1 MFKIL
6 ERIPAGRMFRSR
18 ITRIAALVL
27 LAAIS
32 ASALIQFLAGSAG
45 FSDGS
50 AHADRDGSRPDDASV
65 ETYTVERGEFTESI
79 DILGQIVFREKI
91 NISSKVSGRLSRIY
105 IHEGDRVSAGRL
117 IAEIERLPLEITLS
131 QQRSELEIARRAHD
145 LAKARYENA
154 LKGIEIKQKTI
165 QKAAAE
171 LNDKLASY
179 QNMDRI
185 LKNKIVLYDA
195 GGLSE
200 SELKNLRTQHTTAY
214 TAYQLAKSD
223 LEIQQ
228 VGYRNEDI
236 AAEGLKV
243 PSSEKEKME
252 LFKRINT
259 KIERAELESARSRI
273 AQAENN
279 IQSTEILLKETYI
292 RSPIDGLVAAKSME
306 AGEMVKPESV
316 IATLINIAGVYIAMN
331 VNEKEIRRI
340 KTGQTVTFTV
350 DAYGD
355 ETFKATIRR
364 VTPVLDMKT
373 RTVEIKAELRNPGYR
388 LLPGM
393 FARARISTGTPEKRI
408 LVPLSA
414 LAGKGDASGEVFLVR
429 KDIAFKQKVRTGR
442 ESDGMIEILE
452 GLRENDVIVSK
463 GLGLVYDGMKLPSGA
478 GTINPQ
484 QK

>member
-1 MFKIL
+1 MFNIL

-50 AHADRDGSRPDDASV
+50 AHTDRDGSRPDDASV
-65 ETYTVERGEFTESI
+65 ERI
-79 DILGQIVFREKI
+79 PRAREIHATSTTSARSSFARI

-171 LNDKLASY
+171 LNDKLASN

-236 AAEGLKV
+236 AAELKC
-243 PSSEKEKME
+243 PLPKEDGA
-252 LFKRINT
+252 FKR
-259 KIERAELESARSRI
+259 
-273 AQAENN
+273 
-279 IQSTEILLKETYI
+279 
-292 RSPIDGLVAAKSME
+292 
-306 AGEMVKPESV
+306 
-316 IATLINIAGVYIAMN
+316 
-331 VNEKEIRRI
+331 
-340 KTGQTVTFTV
+340 
-350 DAYGD
+350 
-355 ETFKATIRR
+355 
-364 VTPVLDMKT
+364 
-373 RTVEIKAELRNPGYR
+373 
-388 LLPGM
+388 
-393 FARARISTGTPEKRI
+393 
-408 LVPLSA
+408 
-414 LAGKGDASGEVFLVR
+414 
-429 KDIAFKQKVRTGR
+429 
-442 ESDGMIEILE
+442 
-452 GLRENDVIVSK
+452 
-463 GLGLVYDGMKLPSGA
+463 
-478 GTINPQ
+478 
-484 QK
+484 